1 MSEELENNED
11 TTENEIVEE
20 SEDAQKTED
29 GTQEDTTENELLEMS
44 YHFKELIQEKE
55 DLLNVMKDKY
65 ITTKKQIGRCY
76 GLIIELQEYL
86 DDIPIDELFKED
98 DMIIDFITN
107 AIRTICSNVL
117 FKTEVIELCLED

>member
-1 MSEELENNED
+1 MSEDN
-11 TTENEIVEE
+11 TENEIVEE
-20 SEDAQKTED
+20 SEDTQKSEDSTE
-29 GTQEDTTENELLEMS
+29 EDTTENKLLEMS

-55 DLLNVMKDKY
+55 KLLNIMKDKY
-65 ITTKKQIGRCY
+65 ITTKKKIGRCY

-107 AIRTICSNVL
+107 AIRSICSEVL
-117 FKTEVIELCLED
+117 FKSEVIELCLEE

>member
-1 MSEELENNED
+1 MSEDN
-11 TTENEIVEE
+11 TENEIVEE

-44 YHFKELIQEKE
+44 YHFKEVIQEKE

-86 DDIPIDELFKED
+86 DDIPIDQIFKEE

-117 FKTEVIELCLED
+117 FKSEIIELSLEG